1 MKRMYG
7 VRCGISKKDDVLPS
21 RFTQEPLPD
30 GGAAGKAPDLENI
43 LKAYY
48 ELRGWSLEGIPTDET
63 IKRLDLIVD

>member
-1 MKRMYG
+1 
-7 VRCGISKKDDVLPS
+7 
-21 RFTQEPLPD
+21 
-30 GGAAGKAPDLENI
+30 LENI